1 MRLSNT
7 FRIDRPPAEVFDA
20 FLDIERIAGCMPG
33 SKLLGQP
40 EKDVYDGEV
49 KVKVGPLGVA
59 YSGQLKLLSAEKD
72 DLRLTMRATGR
83 EKHGAGNA
91 DAHVVAQLSDQD
103 GGTLVEIA
111 TDLNIRGKVAQ
122 FGRGVIGEVTDGIIA
137 QFAKNVEAMLIGG
150 QAPDVAGSEPRT
162 AAGLGSEGPRTQ
174 AAPETAGG
182 ENLDAWA
189 LIVRPMLQRHAGAIT
204 SIAVSAVAAYL
215 GARAGARK
223 GSRHTS
229 TRFHD

>member
-1 MRLSNT
+1 MRLTNN

-40 EKDVYDGEV
+40 EPDVYDGEV

-59 YSGQLKLLSAEKD
+59 YAGQLKLLSAEKA
-72 DLRLTMRATGR
+72 DLKLTMRAAGR

-91 DAHVVAQLSDQD
+91 DAYVVAQLSDQD
-103 GGTLVEIA
+103 GGTLVEIV
-111 TDLNIRGKVAQ
+111 TDLSIRGKVAQ
-122 FGRGVIGEVTDGIIA
+122 FGRGVIGEVTDRIIA
-137 QFAKNVEAMLIGG
+137 QFASNVEAMLIGG
-150 QAPDVAGSEPRT
+150 QTPEPASSGSHT
-162 AAGLGSEGPRTQ
+162 AAAFESGDRR
-174 AAPETAGG
+174 AHAKPETADG

-204 SIAVSAVAAYL
+204 SAAISALAAYL
-215 GARAGARK
+215 GARAGARR
-223 GSRHTS
+223 GSRR
-229 TRFHD
+229 TRQHD

>member
-59 YSGQLKLLSAEKD
+59 YSGQLKLLSVEKD

-83 EKHGAGNA
+83 EQHGAGNA

-111 TDLNIRGKVAQ
+111 TDLSIRGKVAQ

-150 QAPDVAGSEPRT
+150 QADVAGSELRT
-162 AAGLGSEGPRTQ
+162 GAGLGSEGSHTQ
-174 AAPETAGG
+174 AAPDTVGG

-204 SIAVSAVAAYL
+204 SVAASAVAAYL

-229 TRFHD
+229 TRFHN